1 MQKRLML
8 NILLLVLFSFPLA
21 AEAKLKVV
29 ATLPTLGAL
38 ARELGGDL
46 VSVTTLATNGEDPHF
61 VSPRPDYVLKL
72 SRADLLIY
80 NGMELE
86 IGWLPPVQKNARNRR
101 TMEGGP
107 GLLDASKVV
116 TPLAVP
122 RGQLSRAQGDV
133 HGEGN
138 PHYLYS
144 LPEVRLVARAISE
157 KLRALDPDHSAQY
170 ADLLSTFEQK
180 AAAKEAFWQSKFQAL
195 SAADKRLV
203 SYHDSFIYLTHWLD
217 LKQVATVEPL
227 PGVAPGPAHVKKLV
241 AELKAAP
248 VKYIIQEN
256 YQPRPVSQKIAAIV
270 GAKVVII
277 DPGPGA
283 GESYLAYLDRTLKEF
298 F

>member
-1 MQKRLML
+1 MFKKMILMIFIINFL
-8 NILLLVLFSFPLA
+8 QPEA
-21 AEAKLKVV
+21 AIAKLKVV

-38 ARELGGDL
+38 AKELGGDL
-46 VSVTTLATNGEDPHF
+46 VSVDILASNGEDPHF
-61 VSPRPDYVLKL
+61 VSPRPDYVLKV

-86 IGWLPPVQKNARNRR
+86 IGWLPPVQKNARNCRIIS
-101 TMEGGP
+101 GGT

-122 RGQLSRAQGDV
+122 RGPVERSQGDV
-133 HGEGN
+133 HTEGN

-157 KLRALDPDHSAQY
+157 KLSALDPDHSAQY
-170 ADLLSTFEQK
+170 ADLLNAFEQK

-195 SAADKRLV
+195 SAAQKRLV
-203 SYHDSFIYLTHWLD
+203 SYHDSFIYLTHWLG

-227 PGVAPGPAHVKKLV
+227 PGVAPGPAQVKKLV

-248 VKYIIQEN
+248 IKYIIQEN

-277 DPGPGA
+277 DPGPGE
-283 GESYLAYLDRTLKEF
+283 GESYFAYLERTLKEF